1 MTRRVIIRPA
11 AEAELREAFQWY
23 EQQQSGLGLGFLRCV
38 DACIA
43 KAGRNPRTHA
53 KVHGNIRRA
62 LVRRFPYGVFYVEKE
77 DTLVVIAV
85 FHGSR
90 DPKQWRDLPQE

>member
-11 AEAELREAFQWY
+11 AEAELAEAFQWY
-23 EQQQSGLGLGFLRCV
+23 EKQQRGLGLDFLRCV

-43 KAGRNPRTHA
+43 NIGRNPQTYA
-53 KVHGNIRRA
+53 KVHGGIRRA

-77 DTLVVIAV
+77 DGVVVIAV

-90 DPKQWRDLPQE
+90 DPKRWQDRPRT